1 MSIPARERKIRDHVA
16 SVEFEIPFHDVDAMG
31 VVWHGH
37 YLKYFEYAR
46 TRLFKDLDLG
56 GEVSR
61 KFPYVWVVIE
71 SKVRHTAPLR
81 FEDRAQVTAR
91 LVDVDYRVHVAYEVQ
106 NLTTSSQAAKGH
118 TMLATL
124 DGKGSLLMQ
133 TPEEL
138 LSYLTEK
145 PDAAEELGT

>member
-1 MSIPARERKIRDHVA
+1 
-16 SVEFEIPFHDVDAMG
+16 MG

-46 TRLFKDLDLG
+46 TKLFKDLGLG

-61 KFPYVWVVIE
+61 NFPYVWVVIE

-81 FEDRAQVTAR
+81 FEDRAQITAR
-91 LVDVDYRVHVAYEVQ
+91 LVDVDHRVHVAYEVR
-106 NLTTSSQAAKGH
+106 NLTTSEQAAKGH

-124 DGKGSLLMQ
+124 DEEGSLLLQ
-133 TPEEL
+133 TPDVVI
-138 LSYLTEK
+138 YHITEGEV
-145 PDAAEELGT
+145 A